1 LTFTKKP
8 RRLLSDGLPHFL
20 RSTPLTA
27 TERRLFLTN
36 SAFTPFAAKREK
48 SGGKNSVSDYPLME
62 SSDSGFIHAFWKIC
76 AWKSSAAF

>member
-36 SAFTPFAAKREK
+36 SAFTPFAA
-48 SGGKNSVSDYPLME
+48 
-62 SSDSGFIHAFWKIC
+62 
-76 AWKSSAAF
+76 